1 MVKYSS
7 KKHGKDQWEIWE
19 HQGGFNRLLCYMSSD
34 DILQLFN
41 ETVPRV
47 VEEPFLERNKDCN
60 HAWRPWKFN
69 DSFIQCA
76 NCPAMKKTKKLVP
89 RVYK

>member
-7 KKHGKDQWEIWE
+7 KKHGNKWEIWE
-19 HQGGFNRLLCYMSSD
+19 HQGGFKRLLCYMTAD

-41 ETVPRV
+41 ETVPREI
-47 VEEPFLERNKDCN
+47 EEPFLIGNPECN

-69 DSFIQCA
+69 PIFMQCA
-76 NCPAMKKTKKLVP
+76 RCPAMKKIKKLVP
-89 RVYK
+89 REYE